1 MMKFVVIW
9 LCICGLGVS
18 TALAQP
24 RNVERTLF
32 DFAAPGAER
41 EWQTVNDGVMGG
53 RSSGRFKITNEGTLE
68 FSGTLSLE
76 NNGGFASVRSRLK
89 PIGLNAGDTLVIRA
103 RGDGR
108 EYTFNLY
115 VPSRTVAFSYRTTF
129 RTEKDQWVEVELPL
143 DRFEATSFGRVV
155 SGQPLVPGNVQGVGV
170 LLGDKRPGAFR
181 LELGSIR
188 VRSQAPEDE
197 AQEVAPTTDGSW
209 SAISQFFEPPP
220 DLQADLGNYRSPLLF
235 ADGREVRTPDDWQLR
250 RDEILQSWHTLMGA
264 WPESNPQP
272 AVQYLET
279 TRREDLTQHKV
290 RIEVAPEVSTGDAY
304 LLVPDGDGPFPA
316 VLVVYYDAATGAG
329 LDKELR
335 DFGYQL
341 AKRGFVT
348 LSIGTPSRTQYPS
361 DQDVRLQPL
370 SFLAFAA
377 TQCGNAVASLP
388 QVDPRRIGIVGHSYG
403 GKWAMFASCLSDR
416 FACAAWSDGGVVFDE
431 RRGNVNYWEPWYLG
445 FDPQRQRKPGIPSE
459 ENPRTGAYRQMV
471 EAGHDL
477 HELHALMAPRP
488 FLVSGGSEDPP
499 ERWRALNHSI
509 AVNRLLGYE
518 NRVGMTNRSGHTP
531 TAESNEQVYQFFDH
545 FLKRRAD
552 ESK

>member
-1 MMKFVVIW
+1 M
-9 LCICGLGVS
+9 
-18 TALAQP
+18 AAQP
-24 RNVERTLF
+24 QRGERTLF
-32 DFAAPGAER
+32 DFATPGAER
-41 EWQTVNDGVMGG
+41 QWQTVNDGVMGG
-53 RSSGRFKITNEGTLE
+53 RSSGRFKISDEGTLQ
-68 FSGTLSLE
+68 FTGVLSLE
-76 NNGGFASVRSRLK
+76 NNGGFASVRSQAKPLGLK
-89 PIGLNAGDTLVIRA
+89 AGDTLLLRV

-115 VPSRTVAFSYRTTF
+115 VPRRAVAFSYRATF
-129 RTEKDQWVEVELPL
+129 PTERDQWVEIELPL
-143 DRFEATSFGRVV
+143 ERFEATSFGRVV
-155 SGQPLVPGNVQGVGV
+155 SETLIPGEVQGVGV
-170 LLGDKRPGAFR
+170 LLGDKKSGAFR
-181 LELGSIR
+181 LEIGSIR
-188 VRSQAPEDE
+188 VRSQTLENE
-197 AQEVAPTTDGSW
+197 AQGTEPQKVELQKAELQKVGSVDDVSW
-209 SAISQFFEPPP
+209 QGIAQFFEPPP
-220 DLQADLGNYRSPLLF
+220 DLQADFGNYRSPLLF
-235 ADGREVRTPDDWQLR
+235 ADGREVKTPDDWQLR
-250 RDEILQSWHTLMGA
+250 RGEILRSWQELMGA
-264 WPESNPQP
+264 WPDPPPQP
-272 AVQYLET
+272 SIQFLET
-279 TRREDLTQHKV
+279 TRRENLTQHKV
-290 RIEVAPEVSTGDAY
+290 RIEVVPEVSTGDAY

-377 TQCGNAVASLP
+377 TQCGNALASLP
-388 QVDPRRIGIVGHSYG
+388 QVDPQRIGIVGHSYG

-445 FDPQRQRKPGIPSE
+445 YDASRQRKPGIPSE
-459 ENPRTGAYRQMV
+459 ENPRTGAYRQMI
-471 EAGHDL
+471 ETGRDL
-477 HELHALMAPRP
+477 HELHSLMAPRP

-518 NRVGMTNRSGHTP
+518 NRVAMTNRPGHTP
-531 TAESNEQVYQFFDH
+531 TAESNEQIYQFFAH